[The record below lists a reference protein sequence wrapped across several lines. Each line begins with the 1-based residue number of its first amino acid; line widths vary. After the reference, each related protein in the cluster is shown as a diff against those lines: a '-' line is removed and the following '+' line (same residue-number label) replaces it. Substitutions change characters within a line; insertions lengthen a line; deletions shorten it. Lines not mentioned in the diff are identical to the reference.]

1 MAENTFWLIL
11 ADLSQKPDRHFSLA
25 DLDQATLNL
34 LKNTSRDHCRQKK
47 SNFVG
52 QCNHQ
57 KIRNLRSNNGQF
69 YRHISIH
76 LSQYHSI
83 IIHIRNIEMKSYHH
97 FTWTSAFVNVAY
109 QGISQVCRKNRAKV
123 IKETKRKTRV
133 VSWNIVV
140 VSSVANVVVSCLLC
154 RQQEHAGLNPTES
167 MTRALI
173 SDDNIARQ
181 SALGPVQLGY
191 VLPLLVTPP
200 IPVMLN
206 PKNPKSWMSPGIVGP
221 IIDSPNKTTRSNDA
235 TIRRSKNLN
244 TSELCI

>member
-1 MAENTFWLIL
+1 M
-11 ADLSQKPDRHFSLA
+11 
-25 DLDQATLNL
+25 
-34 LKNTSRDHCRQKK
+34 
-47 SNFVG
+47 
-52 QCNHQ
+52 
-57 KIRNLRSNNGQF
+57 
-69 YRHISIH
+69 
-76 LSQYHSI
+76 
-83 IIHIRNIEMKSYHH
+83 
-97 FTWTSAFVNVAY
+97 
-109 QGISQVCRKNRAKV
+109 
-123 IKETKRKTRV
+123 

-244 TSELCI
+244 TLNYAFKKEDVEIRRNYLSSFSSLDQLWVTFLIIFLIWLTTLWSTFFK